1 MSGIFFF
8 IFPLAFSPPPHP
20 KLTSERDEILGPTI
34 YGNGKKNRER
44 ILEQTKGDRILTGV
58 E

>member
-34 YGNGKKNRER
+34 YGNGKKKTEREFLSR
-44 ILEQTKGDRILTGV
+44 QKER
-58 E
+58 EFSPE